1 MRLAVILPSMAG
13 GGMERVQV
21 NLIREWVQRGIDVDL
36 VVSRFQGPLCEEVPE
51 TVRVFEVARFHS
63 TVFPFGLH
71 RYLRTRRPSH
81 ILSAANDINAVTLLV
96 ARGMGENI
104 QTVIS
109 VHGHLSRELAQA
121 KGMKRLKARAVK
133 WTLGRVIH
141 LARGVV
147 AVSKGVADDLKL
159 HFPFRENQLHVI
171 HNPVI
176 TPATRQRLKEPLKNS
191 PVPNGTPWMLYAG
204 RFVPAKGLDVL
215 MDAFELMADRTSA
228 HLVLMGDGPIK
239 SAIAGRAAANGLGE
253 RIHLVDFQ
261 LNPLPW
267 MREAEVLVLSSRH
280 EGLGNVLIEALA
292 CGTQIVATDCPAGP
306 AEILDGGRYGQ
317 LVPVEDTE
325 ALAKALLR
333 SLDRHFYVAPA
344 RLQERAALFSSEQA
358 ATLYLAV
365 LEGAR

>member
-1 MRLAVILPSMAG
+1 MA
-13 GGMERVQV
+13 
-21 NLIREWVQRGIDVDL
+21 IY
-36 VVSRFQGPLCEEVPE
+36 PE
-51 TVRVFEVARFHS
+51 S
-63 TVFPFGLH
+63 W
-71 RYLRTRRPSH
+71 RRPRS
-81 ILSAANDINAVTLLV
+81 
-96 ARGMGENI
+96 
-104 QTVIS
+104 
-109 VHGHLSRELAQA
+109 
-121 KGMKRLKARAVK
+121 MKRLKARAVK

-204 RFVPAKGLDVL
+204 RFVLAKGLDVL

-306 AEILDGGRYGQ
+306 AEIPTAAGMGSWYRSRIPKHWRKRCCGASTDISTSPRQDCRNGRLCFPLNRRQ
-317 LVPVEDTE
+317 
-325 ALAKALLR
+325 R
-333 SLDRHFYVAPA
+333 STWRFWKEPGNDAEHPHS
-344 RLQERAALFSSEQA
+344 FS
-358 ATLYLAV
+358 
-365 LEGAR
+365 